1 MCRAGHIDGGEC
13 YETVKKLLR
22 EGETWQ
28 EPLADSAEAD
38 IFAACRDKSRRKIQ
52 R

>member
-1 MCRAGHIDGGEC
+1 MLAHTVIRQDEKQCVYRAGHIDGGGC

-28 EPLADSAEAD
+28 EPLADS
-38 IFAACRDKSRRKIQ
+38 
-52 R
+52 